1 MTIQTS
7 KPHVL
12 RPRRAT
18 LALLAT
24 LAASASLLACG
35 GGAGSP
41 MLGNGGEAGADTGA
55 GGEPGSTIG
64 RPSQAN
70 NAGDTG
76 EGGSPIVNCDE
87 RPTQSVTLNQ
97 PIWQTGFKVTLG
109 TATLKPQTASCSPG
123 ILTIDAQF
131 ENRGTDTQ
139 TFDARTLLSSAGTDY
154 ELPYGQDLPNVP
166 GGRLGKGSF
175 AFNVDDTFS
184 LDDATLSFGAAG
196 RHQAKVPFGKDSP
209 DPLITLEP
217 QVLPIKGKVVAGNL
231 TVNFEDAWARADLPW
246 NYSSLPANEVYLT
259 LHYNAMVTEDVVYS
273 DDLDDDTFVLLLP
286 DGTSIAPDS
295 APLTF
300 LEKKDVVVKDLQVSF
315 AIPSP
320 ASGKYSLEVREINGV
335 HNGPLA
341 KATFPFE
348 LPSFPTF
355 GDK

>member
-1 MTIQTS
+1 
-7 KPHVL
+7 
-12 RPRRAT
+12 
-18 LALLAT
+18 
-24 LAASASLLACG
+24 
-35 GGAGSP
+35 
-41 MLGNGGEAGADTGA
+41 MLGNGGEAAADTSV
-55 GGEPGSTIG
+55 GGEPASTTG
-64 RPSQAN
+64 KPVHGNS
-70 NAGDTG
+70 AGDAG

-87 RPTQSVTLNQ
+87 RPTQTVTLNQ

-154 ELPYGQDLPNVP
+154 ELQYGQDLPDVP

-175 AFNVDDTFS
+175 AFEVDDTFS
-184 LDDATLSFGAAG
+184 LDDATLSFGGAG

-209 DPLITLEP
+209 DPLVTLEP

-231 TVNFEDAWARADLPW
+231 TVNFEDAIVRADAPW
-246 NYSSLPANEVYLT
+246 SYSSLAADAVYLT
-259 LHYNAMVTEDVVYS
+259 LHYNATVTKELVYS
-273 DDLDDDTFVLLLP
+273 DDLDDDAFVLLLP

-300 LEKKDVVVKDLQVSF
+300 VDKKDVVIKDLQVSF
-315 AIPSP
+315 SIPSP

-335 HNGPLA
+335 QTSPLA
-341 KATFPFE
+341 TATFPIE

-355 GDK
+355 GDQ